1 MNYFVFY
8 FAQWSDCKA
17 HTKSSGNID
26 AIDCCGCAQTGL
38 QKNNN
43 NKVPLCIEVHK
54 FRDTFVVATKH
65 VVHFVFHSHLHD
77 SLAGMVH
84 GVVLVRAASMLTS
97 DRHSLTH
104 ESIHTA
110 LLFVFI
116 VAEEL
121 LDGIDSRSLSD
132 LLRRS
137 FLALLHLLECA
148 QQLVVIK
155 IILDLALL
163 VLSVQHAGNLREN
176 ARVRARSITILDVV
190 TRGVAGGMI
199 RVEAK
204 VLDTLSALL

>member
-1 MNYFVFY
+1 
-8 FAQWSDCKA
+8 
-17 HTKSSGNID
+17 
-26 AIDCCGCAQTGL
+26 
-38 QKNNN
+38 
-43 NKVPLCIEVHK
+43 
-54 FRDTFVVATKH
+54 
-65 VVHFVFHSHLHD
+65 
-77 SLAGMVH
+77 
-84 GVVLVRAASMLTS
+84 MLTS

-104 ESIHTA
+104 ESIDTA

-121 LDGIDSRSLSD
+121 LDSIDSRSLSD

-137 FLALLHLLECA
+137 ILALLHLLERA